1 MAIPA
6 EAMTEEQ
13 RKQLLR
19 WRLVLG
25 QRAQHCQC
33 GAKGGPECRCAG
45 PSMDLGGLAG
55 AGLGGTEGDGPEEDV
70 FGLDGSLELVYR
82 ERQFSMEG
90 SRPNIPRWLGDIRR
104 YFPQDVVAM
113 LQRDAIERQGL
124 KEMLMEPE
132 TLASLEKN
140 VDLVATI
147 VSLQKLLPEQTRETA
162 RQVVREIV
170 EQLKKQFENEIRQ
183 SVMGALA
190 RNRHSPLPVYR
201 NIDWKRTISRNL
213 KNYDGDL
220 KRMIPERF
228 YFWANEKKFR
238 EWQVIVCVDQSGS
251 MASSVVY
258 SSIMAAI
265 FASLPVLRTHLVLFD
280 TEVVDMTEQLK
291 DPVDLLFASQLGG
304 GNDGPKAAAYCAQLI
319 EQPEKTILIYISDLY
334 EGPLGPPLVKQFAA
348 LVERKV
354 HCLCLLALDD
364 TGRASYDHDIAQKMV
379 NMGIPTLA
387 CTPNKLIELVG
398 QVLRGQEVRA

>member
-1 MAIPA
+1 
-6 EAMTEEQ
+6 
-13 RKQLLR
+13 
-19 WRLVLG
+19 
-25 QRAQHCQC
+25 
-33 GAKGGPECRCAG
+33 
-45 PSMDLGGLAG
+45 
-55 AGLGGTEGDGPEEDV
+55 
-70 FGLDGSLELVYR
+70 
-82 ERQFSMEG
+82 
-90 SRPNIPRWLGDIRR
+90 
-104 YFPQDVVAM
+104 
-113 LQRDAIERQGL
+113 
-124 KEMLMEPE
+124 
-132 TLASLEKN
+132 
-140 VDLVATI
+140 
-147 VSLQKLLPEQTRETA
+147 
-162 RQVVREIV
+162 
-170 EQLKKQFENEIRQ
+170 
-183 SVMGALA
+183 
-190 RNRHSPLPVYR
+190 
-201 NIDWKRTISRNL
+201 
-213 KNYDGDL
+213 
-220 KRMIPERF
+220 MIPDRF

-364 TGRASYDHDIAQKMV
+364 TGRASYDREIAQKMV